1 MSTPRILVLR
11 TAGTNCDREAVHACE
26 LVGADVDLMHV
37 GNLLDRPALLERYH
51 LLLLPGGFSYG
62 DDLGG
67 GRILANE
74 IRYRLGDAVRAFVAD
89 GKLVLGICNGFQVL
103 VKAGLLPGGGDGS
116 PTVTLA
122 DNDSA
127 RFEDRW
133 VHLEVTSDASIFLD
147 PGDRLYLPVAHAE
160 GKLVARD
167 DAVLDE
173 IRESGRDVLRYVTDD
188 GGPASYPDNPNGS
201 IRGVAGLCDP
211 TGRILGL
218 MPHPESHVYRTQHPF
233 WTRLGEPAAEGDGL
247 RLFRR
252 AVEVA
257 RAEVV

>member
-122 DNDSA
+122 ESGPK
-127 RFEDRW
+127 R
-133 VHLEVTSDASIFLD
+133 VLGSIHVTFRVRHQAEDASRRVAK
-147 PGDRLYLPVAHAE
+147 PG
-160 GKLVARD
+160 
-167 DAVLDE
+167 
-173 IRESGRDVLRYVTDD
+173 
-188 GGPASYPDNPNGS
+188 N
-201 IRGVAGLCDP
+201 
-211 TGRILGL
+211 
-218 MPHPESHVYRTQHPF
+218 
-233 WTRLGEPAAEGDGL
+233 AAN
-247 RLFRR
+247 R
-252 AVEVA
+252 AVGVVRVGRGAPIVGHVA
-257 RAEVV
+257 QDVSTALSDLVEDGVVPGHELAFRMGHR